1 MFVNIP
7 IAFCLK
13 VKGDGCLTQQ
23 LNATWD
29 MRVPCQSEQFA
40 VPACSY
46 KTFHFV
52 RIIGDSSEA
61 SSVQVSTTKEFKIP
75 LLTVFSYR

>member
-13 VKGDGCLTQQ
+13 VKGD
-23 LNATWD
+23 ATWD

-46 KTFHFV
+46 ITFHFV